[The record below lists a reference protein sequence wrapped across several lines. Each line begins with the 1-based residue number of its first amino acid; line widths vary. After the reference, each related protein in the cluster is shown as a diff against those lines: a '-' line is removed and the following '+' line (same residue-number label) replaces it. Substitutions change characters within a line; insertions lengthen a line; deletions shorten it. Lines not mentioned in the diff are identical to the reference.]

1 MKPHSIP
8 WDTLQQLFRQ
18 LQNSLEEFSKLLVE
32 EEVVMT
38 KLDREKMMALVDQ
51 KANVLEAFQCS
62 EQQMVAVLRPWVPTG
77 SSIDCWNMIKQD
89 PQFSRVLQLPVFKA
103 IQRETARIREQ
114 GQKNAALVRRGQY
127 VVREAMSLVY
137 AGLGSGPVYQGT
149 GTLRV
154 QPVPCSVNLHG

>member
-1 MKPHSIP
+1 MKSHPIP
-8 WDTLQQLFRQ
+8 WEALQQLFRR
-18 LQNSLEEFSKLLVE
+18 LLNSLEEFSELLAE
-32 EEVVMT
+32 EEAVMT
-38 KLDREKMMALVDQ
+38 RLDREKMMVLVEQ
-51 KANVLEAFQCS
+51 KAGVLEAVQRC

-77 SSIDCWNMIKQD
+77 LSGDCWNVIKQS
-89 PQFSRVLQLPVFKA
+89 PEFSRVLQLPEFKA

-114 GQKNAALVRRGQY
+114 GQKNVVLIRRGQY

-137 AGLGSGPVYQGT
+137 AGLGQGPVYQGT